1 MTAPYHIVI
10 PARLASERL
19 PGKPLLEIAGRPL
32 IEHVYRRACAA
43 SAARVV
49 IATDADSIA
58 DCARSFGA
66 EVVMTSADHPSG
78 SDRIAECVERLG
90 WESRTVVVNLQ
101 GDEPLMPPACL
112 DQVAALLAAN
122 IESGSGADLG
132 ADVASLWW
140 PLREAGEVTDPNLV
154 KVVTDQRGMAL
165 YFSRSVIPHPR
176 DPGGV
181 TAALAAGA
189 VWKRHIGLYAYR
201 ADALQAFTAA
211 GPGQLERLEKM
222 EQLRFLEHGRAIVM
236 AQAAEAIPAGVDTPD
251 DLRRVRALLE
261 NGGPAGEA

>member
-90 WESRTVVVNLQ
+90 WDSRTVIVNLQ

-112 DQVAALLAAN
+112 DQVARLLAA
-122 IESGSGADLG
+122 STDHGPG

-154 KVVTDQRGMAL
+154 KVVTDQRGRAL

-181 TAALAAGA
+181 LAALAAGA

-201 ADALQAFTAA
+201 ADALLAFTAA
-211 GPGQLERLEKM
+211 GPGQLERLEKL